1 MEVESGIIESGI
13 TESGITLS
21 FKLWDGQIIRLAWH
35 NLGDLAPSASIKSV
49 MILSVVITC
58 TILLTARV
66 RGLGII
72 FTSGQHKL
80 DQARLRA
87 AKHQPYLNK
96 LGVRQIKRQ
105 TPVRGLAYP
114 DCLLYFEQH
123 GAGRAGTLAPSEQ
136 KLLFLVSFW
145 CRKQHILLTGQLR
158 QKHVA
163 RPITDDQIFITIY
176 WGRRVLAHA
185 IFLQVILLSIII
197 LQKQDHSHGKSTLK

>member
-1 MEVESGIIESGI
+1 MEKGIWYNMEVESGIIESGI

-96 LGVRQIKRQ
+96 LGVRQIKRE
-105 TPVRGLAYP
+105 TPVKGLGLPSSYSILTSLISS
-114 DCLLYFEQH
+114 LLY
-123 GAGRAGTLAPSEQ
+123 LIP
-136 KLLFLVSFW
+136 L
-145 CRKQHILLTGQLR
+145 C
-158 QKHVA
+158 
-163 RPITDDQIFITIY
+163 QIP
-176 WGRRVLAHA
+176 L
-185 IFLQVILLSIII
+185 
-197 LQKQDHSHGKSTLK
+197 